1 MGNAEY
7 MGDKIVLLTTYNG
20 QKALL
25 KDIVEK
31 RCANHPRFQRP
42 NKITTVDKYQGKQNE
57 YVLISLVKTRNIGHI
72 KDVRRLV
79 VALSRARL
87 GLYIFGRVKLFASS
101 VELQTAFRILM
112 DRPTSLALLPK
123 ENWRQCHRRL

>member
-31 RCANHPRFQRP
+31 RCANDSRFKRP
-42 NKITTVDKYQGKQNE
+42 NKIATVDKYQGKQNE

-72 KDVRRLV
+72 RDNRRLI

-87 GLYIFGRVKLFASS
+87 GLYIFGRVNLFNDSL
-101 VELQTAFRILM
+101 ELRAPFQILM
-112 DRPTSLALLPK
+112 
-123 ENWRQCHRRL
+123 N